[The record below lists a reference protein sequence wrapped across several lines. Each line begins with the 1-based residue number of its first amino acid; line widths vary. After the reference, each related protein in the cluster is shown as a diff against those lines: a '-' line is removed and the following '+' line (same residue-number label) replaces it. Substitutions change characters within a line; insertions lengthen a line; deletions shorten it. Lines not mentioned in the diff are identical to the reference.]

1 MTINWQLLMPELIII
16 LTFILVA
23 IFDLFN
29 SIQKTVAA
37 WLTIVGCA
45 IALYVS
51 IDMLQVGMEGTE
63 FSNMIQV
70 DKYSLFFNVIF
81 LVSTILVVLI
91 SMNYLG
97 RQDRRQGEYYLLILL
112 ATLGM
117 MLMASG
123 NELIVVFL
131 GLELMSLSL
140 YVLAGYFQRSMA
152 SSEAGMKYL
161 LLGAFAS
168 GFFLYGIAL
177 IYGGAGTT
185 SIPKIASAITV
196 NARSPLLLSGMFL
209 LVVGFGFKVALVPFH
224 QWAPDVYE
232 GAPTSIAAFI
242 SAGPKAAGFAAF
254 LRIFLEALQNI
265 QSEWIVVVTILA
277 ALTMTVGNLVAI
289 AQRNIKRMLAYSS
302 IAHAGYVLVGL
313 AAANKDGIS
322 SAMFYLLVY
331 CIMNIGAFGAVI
343 LARTEDGESLMISDY
358 AGLGFKKPLLALFM
372 TLMLLS
378 LAGFPPTAGF
388 VGKFY
393 IFRSAVESGQIWLV
407 IIGAIN
413 TAISAFYYLRVVV
426 AMYMREP
433 EAELDFL
440 AYPRLLIV
448 ALTLAAIGVVLIGIL
463 PSYFL
468 RAQPKSARS
477 YRDLTMAK
485 LIRGSD
491 WNSMDLASIGI
502 TLVLAIGIGSGLGWW
517 IGGKLGNQTIG
528 LIIGFIIGTAAGFIE
543 MFRAVSRW
551 NKRMEHEET
560 VKDSEEDS

>member
-1 MTINWQLLMPELIII
+1 MTIDWQLLMPELLIVC
-16 LTFILVA
+16 TFLFVLV
-23 IFDLFN
+23 FDLFD
-29 SIQKTVAA
+29 SFQKTFLA
-37 WLTIVGCA
+37 WLTIAGSA
-45 IALYVS
+45 TALYISVQ
-51 IDMLQVGMEGTE
+51 MLRVGAVGTE
-63 FSNMIQV
+63 FNNMIQV
-70 DKYSLFFNVIF
+70 DEYSLFFNVIF

-91 SMNYLG
+91 SISYLG
-97 RQDRRQGEYYLLILL
+97 RNDKRQGEYYLLILL

-123 NELIVVFL
+123 NELIIVFL

-140 YVLAGYFQRSMA
+140 YVLASYFRGSMV

-185 SIPKIASAITV
+185 SIPQIADALTADV
-196 NARSPLLLSGMFL
+196 KSPLLLAGMFL
-209 LVVGFGFKVALVPFH
+209 LIVGFGFKVALVPFH

-254 LRIFLEALQNI
+254 LRIFMVALQDL
-265 QSEWIVVVTILA
+265 QSEWIVAVTILA

-289 AQRNIKRMLAYSS
+289 AQQNIKRMLAYSS

-313 AAANKDGIS
+313 AAANKDGVS
-322 SAMFYLLVY
+322 SAMLYLFIY
-331 CIMNIGAFGAVI
+331 CVMNIGAFGAVI
-343 LARTEDGESLMISDY
+343 LARTEDGESLTISGY
-358 AGLGFKKPLLALFM
+358 AGLGFKKPFLALFM
-372 TLMLLS
+372 TIMLLS

-393 IFRSAVESGQIWLV
+393 IFRSAIQSGQIWLV

-426 AMYMREP
+426 TMYMREP
-433 EAELDFL
+433 EEELDFL
-440 AYPRLLIV
+440 AYPRTLVIALLI
-448 ALTLAAIGVVLIGIL
+448 AAIGVFLIGIL

-468 RAQPKSARS
+468 NPAQISTF
-477 YRDLTMAK
+477 L
-485 LIRGSD
+485 
-491 WNSMDLASIGI
+491 
-502 TLVLAIGIGSGLGWW
+502 
-517 IGGKLGNQTIG
+517 
-528 LIIGFIIGTAAGFIE
+528 
-543 MFRAVSRW
+543 
-551 NKRMEHEET
+551 
-560 VKDSEEDS
+560 

>member
-1 MTINWQLLMPELIII
+1 MAINWQLLMPELIII
-16 LTFILVA
+16 LTFIIVA
-23 IFDLFN
+23 IFDLFD
-29 SIQKTVAA
+29 SLQKTFTA
-37 WLTIVGCA
+37 LITIVGCA

-51 IDMLQVGMEGTE
+51 IDMLHIGTEGTE

-70 DKYSLFFNVIF
+70 DKYSLFFNIIF

-177 IYGGAGTT
+177 VYGGAGTT
-185 SIPKIASAITV
+185 SIPQIASTLAV
-196 NARSPLLLSGMFL
+196 DAKSPLLLAGMFL
-209 LVVGFGFKVALVPFH
+209 LIVGFGFKVALVPFH

-254 LRIFLEALQNI
+254 LRIFMEAFQNL
-265 QSEWIVVVTILA
+265 QSEWIVAVIILA

-302 IAHAGYVLVGL
+302 IAHAGYILVGL

-331 CIMNIGAFGAVI
+331 CVMNIGAFGVVI

-372 TLMLLS
+372 TVMLLS

-393 IFRSAVESGQIWLV
+393 IFRSAVEAGQIWLV

-426 AMYMREP
+426 TMYMREP

-468 RAQPKSARS
+468 SPAQISTF
-477 YRDLTMAK
+477 L
-485 LIRGSD
+485 
-491 WNSMDLASIGI
+491 
-502 TLVLAIGIGSGLGWW
+502 
-517 IGGKLGNQTIG
+517 
-528 LIIGFIIGTAAGFIE
+528 
-543 MFRAVSRW
+543 
-551 NKRMEHEET
+551 
-560 VKDSEEDS
+560 

>member
-16 LTFILVA
+16 LTFILVV

-29 SIQKTVAA
+29 SLQKTFTA
-37 WLTIVGCA
+37 WITIVGSA

-51 IDMLQVGMEGTE
+51 IDMLQIGTEGTE

-97 RQDRRQGEYYLLILL
+97 RQDKRQGEYYLLILL

-140 YVLAGYFQRSMA
+140 YVLAGYFQGSMA

-177 IYGGAGTT
+177 VYGGAGTT
-185 SIPKIASAITV
+185 SIPQIASTLAV
-196 NARSPLLLSGMFL
+196 DAKSPLLLAGMFL
-209 LVVGFGFKVALVPFH
+209 LIVGFGFKVALVPFH

-254 LRIFLEALQNI
+254 LRIFMDALQNL
-265 QSEWIVVVTILA
+265 QSEWIILITILA

-302 IAHAGYVLVGL
+302 IAHAGYVLVAL

-322 SAMFYLLVY
+322 SAMFYLFVY
-331 CIMNIGAFGAVI
+331 CVMNIGAFGAVI

-372 TLMLLS
+372 TIMLLS

-468 RAQPKSARS
+468 SPAQISTF
-477 YRDLTMAK
+477 L
-485 LIRGSD
+485 
-491 WNSMDLASIGI
+491 
-502 TLVLAIGIGSGLGWW
+502 
-517 IGGKLGNQTIG
+517 
-528 LIIGFIIGTAAGFIE
+528 
-543 MFRAVSRW
+543 
-551 NKRMEHEET
+551 
-560 VKDSEEDS
+560 

>member
-16 LTFILVA
+16 LTFILVV

-29 SIQKTVAA
+29 SLQKTFTA
-37 WLTIVGCA
+37 WITIVGCA

-51 IDMLQVGMEGTE
+51 IDMLQIGTEGTE

-97 RQDRRQGEYYLLILL
+97 RQDKRQGEYYLLILL

-185 SIPKIASAITV
+185 SIPQIASALTV
-196 NARSPLLLSGMFL
+196 DAKSPLLLSGMFL

-254 LRIFLEALQNI
+254 LRIFMDALQNL
-265 QSEWIVVVTILA
+265 QSEWIILITILA

-302 IAHAGYVLVGL
+302 IAHAGYVLVAL

-322 SAMFYLLVY
+322 SAMFYLFVY
-331 CIMNIGAFGAVI
+331 CVMNIGAFGAVI

-372 TLMLLS
+372 TIMLLS

-388 VGKFY
+388 IGKFY

-433 EAELDFL
+433 EVELDFL

-468 RAQPKSARS
+468 SPAQISTF
-477 YRDLTMAK
+477 L
-485 LIRGSD
+485 
-491 WNSMDLASIGI
+491 
-502 TLVLAIGIGSGLGWW
+502 
-517 IGGKLGNQTIG
+517 
-528 LIIGFIIGTAAGFIE
+528 
-543 MFRAVSRW
+543 
-551 NKRMEHEET
+551 
-560 VKDSEEDS
+560 

>member
-1 MTINWQLLMPELIII
+1 MAINWQLLMPELIII
-16 LTFILVA
+16 LTFIIVA
-23 IFDLFN
+23 IFDLFD
-29 SIQKTVAA
+29 SLQKTFTA
-37 WLTIVGCA
+37 LITIVGCA

-51 IDMLQVGMEGTE
+51 IDMLHIGTEGTE

-70 DKYSLFFNVIF
+70 DKYSLFFNIIF

-177 IYGGAGTT
+177 VYGGAGTT
-185 SIPKIASAITV
+185 SIPQIASTLAV
-196 NARSPLLLSGMFL
+196 DAKSPLLLAGMFL
-209 LVVGFGFKVALVPFH
+209 LIVGFGFKVALVPFH

-254 LRIFLEALQNI
+254 LRIFMEAFQNL
-265 QSEWIVVVTILA
+265 QSEWIVAVIILA

-302 IAHAGYVLVGL
+302 IAHAGYILVGL

-322 SAMFYLLVY
+322 SAMFYLLIY
-331 CIMNIGAFGAVI
+331 CVMNIGAFGVVI

-372 TLMLLS
+372 TVMLLS

-393 IFRSAVESGQIWLV
+393 IFRSAVEAGQIWLV

-426 AMYMREP
+426 TMYMREP

-468 RAQPKSARS
+468 SPAQISTF
-477 YRDLTMAK
+477 L
-485 LIRGSD
+485 
-491 WNSMDLASIGI
+491 
-502 TLVLAIGIGSGLGWW
+502 
-517 IGGKLGNQTIG
+517 
-528 LIIGFIIGTAAGFIE
+528 
-543 MFRAVSRW
+543 
-551 NKRMEHEET
+551 
-560 VKDSEEDS
+560 

>member
-16 LTFILVA
+16 LTFILVV

-29 SIQKTVAA
+29 SLQKTLTA
-37 WLTIVGCA
+37 WITIIGSA

-51 IDMLQVGMEGTE
+51 IDMLQIGTEGTE

-97 RQDRRQGEYYLLILL
+97 REDRRQGEYYLLILL

-185 SIPKIASAITV
+185 SIPKIASALTV
-196 NARSPLLLSGMFL
+196 DARSPLLLSGMFL

-254 LRIFLEALQNI
+254 LRIFMEALQSL
-265 QSEWIVVVTILA
+265 QSEWIILITILA

-302 IAHAGYVLVGL
+302 IAHAGYVLIGL

-322 SAMFYLLVY
+322 GAMFYLFVY
-331 CIMNIGAFGAVI
+331 CVMNIGAFGVVI

-372 TLMLLS
+372 TIMLLS

-448 ALTLAAIGVVLIGIL
+448 ALTLATIGVILIGIL

-468 RAQPKSARS
+468 SPAQISTF
-477 YRDLTMAK
+477 L
-485 LIRGSD
+485 
-491 WNSMDLASIGI
+491 
-502 TLVLAIGIGSGLGWW
+502 
-517 IGGKLGNQTIG
+517 
-528 LIIGFIIGTAAGFIE
+528 
-543 MFRAVSRW
+543 
-551 NKRMEHEET
+551 
-560 VKDSEEDS
+560 

>member
-16 LTFILVA
+16 LTFILVV

-29 SIQKTVAA
+29 SLQKTFTA
-37 WLTIVGCA
+37 WITIVGCA

-51 IDMLQVGMEGTE
+51 IDMLQIGTEGTE

-97 RQDRRQGEYYLLILL
+97 HQDRRQGEYYLLILL

-140 YVLAGYFQRSMA
+140 YVLAGYFQRSMG

-185 SIPKIASAITV
+185 SIPKIAAALTV
-196 NARSPLLLSGMFL
+196 DARSPLLLSGMFL

-254 LRIFLEALQNI
+254 LRIFMDALQNL
-265 QSEWIVVVTILA
+265 QSEWIILITILA

-302 IAHAGYVLVGL
+302 IAHAGYVLIGL

-322 SAMFYLLVY
+322 GAMFYLFVY
-331 CIMNIGAFGAVI
+331 CVMNIGAFGAVI

-372 TLMLLS
+372 TIMLLS

-440 AYPRLLIV
+440 AYPHLLIV
-448 ALTLAAIGVVLIGIL
+448 ALTLAAIGVILIGIL

-468 RAQPKSARS
+468 SPAQISTF
-477 YRDLTMAK
+477 L
-485 LIRGSD
+485 
-491 WNSMDLASIGI
+491 
-502 TLVLAIGIGSGLGWW
+502 
-517 IGGKLGNQTIG
+517 
-528 LIIGFIIGTAAGFIE
+528 
-543 MFRAVSRW
+543 
-551 NKRMEHEET
+551 
-560 VKDSEEDS
+560 

>member
-16 LTFILVA
+16 LTFILVV
-23 IFDLFN
+23 IFDLVN
-29 SIQKTVAA
+29 SIQKTFTA
-37 WLTIVGCA
+37 WITIVGCA

-51 IDMLQVGMEGTE
+51 IDMLQIGTEGTE

-97 RQDRRQGEYYLLILL
+97 RQDKRQGEYYLLILL

-185 SIPKIASAITV
+185 SIPQIASALTV
-196 NARSPLLLSGMFL
+196 DAKSPLLLSGMFL

-254 LRIFLEALQNI
+254 LRIFMDALQNL
-265 QSEWIVVVTILA
+265 QSEWIILITILA

-302 IAHAGYVLVGL
+302 IAHAGYVLVAL

-322 SAMFYLLVY
+322 SAMFYLFVY
-331 CIMNIGAFGAVI
+331 CVMNIGAFGAVI

-372 TLMLLS
+372 TIMLLS

-433 EAELDFL
+433 EVELDFL

-468 RAQPKSARS
+468 SPAQISTF
-477 YRDLTMAK
+477 L
-485 LIRGSD
+485 
-491 WNSMDLASIGI
+491 
-502 TLVLAIGIGSGLGWW
+502 
-517 IGGKLGNQTIG
+517 
-528 LIIGFIIGTAAGFIE
+528 
-543 MFRAVSRW
+543 
-551 NKRMEHEET
+551 
-560 VKDSEEDS
+560 